1 MPQIAD
7 FFTLISTSFGPTSGT
22 GTRSIQSPTSGFVLT
37 SAFII
42 FVIWLSPKST
52 ARYGGAHPV
61 RRARVALAPRIAMAA
76 PHPAAA
82 TFSPRDG
89 EKEHAEG

>member
-1 MPQIAD
+1 M
-7 FFTLISTSFGPTSGT
+7 
-22 GTRSIQSPTSGFVLT
+22 
-37 SAFII
+37 
-42 FVIWLSPKST
+42 SPKST

-82 TFSPRDG
+82 TFSPRSRR
-89 EKEHAEG
+89 EGTCRTPWAHLGLPAGSTSCRARPLSPPAGRGLG